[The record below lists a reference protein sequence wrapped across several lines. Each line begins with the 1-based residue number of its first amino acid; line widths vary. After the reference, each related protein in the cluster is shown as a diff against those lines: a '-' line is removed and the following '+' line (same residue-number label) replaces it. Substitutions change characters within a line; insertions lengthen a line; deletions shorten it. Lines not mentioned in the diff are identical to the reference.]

1 MRIPPD
7 NQNSTR
13 PNKKQTFIL
22 IYNQAPVVPL
32 SGWII
37 LIHTLLC
44 EWIEIQSYWGTGKW
58 GKKKKIIRK
67 IILNWD
73 LLLNIN
79 MESLSWLFL
88 SVIVLMKW
96 LHWKY
101 LVDIP
106 YCGAKQIINVHLEIV
121 CNIAYVTSY
130 IYLAARNCGVIAW
143 KFKLP
148 LQSTAHQ
155 FRTIIRNAVFADRPL
170 FLCYLL

>member
-1 MRIPPD
+1 
-7 NQNSTR
+7 
-13 PNKKQTFIL
+13 
-22 IYNQAPVVPL
+22 
-32 SGWII
+32 
-37 LIHTLLC
+37 
-44 EWIEIQSYWGTGKW
+44 
-58 GKKKKIIRK
+58 
-67 IILNWD
+67 
-73 LLLNIN
+73 
-79 MESLSWLFL
+79 
-88 SVIVLMKW
+88 MKW

-143 KFKLP
+143 KFKFP